1 MDSNPNTTYGKSRT
15 IRYLINS
22 VDDLREVTDTVLF
35 LVRHNC
41 SSDDFAD
48 LLESIPLS
56 AIPMPQSLSSFIL
69 GFIMPDELL
78 SKAAE
83 TQPQVSRGFND
94 AGIPDNLSDPDIQL
108 LDGWSQV
115 SFELRTLSDLYCTL
129 QKIIRL
135 LQSNSE
141 RLEFVNLK
149 RRTRLKVAQL
159 GSSSKGLKLDV
170 RVPGLLEWRMN
181 SPV

>member
-1 MDSNPNTTYGKSRT
+1 MDSHSNTTYGKSRT

-41 SSDDFAD
+41 NADDFAD
-48 LLESIPLS
+48 LMESIPLS

-69 GFIMPDELL
+69 GFMMPEKLL
-78 SKAAE
+78 SKAAA

-94 AGIPDNLSDPDIQL
+94 TEMPDNLSDPDIQL

-115 SFELRTLSDLYCTL
+115 SFELKALSDLYCAL

-149 RRTRLKVAQL
+149 RRTRLKVSQL
-159 GSSSKGLKLDV
+159 GGSSEGLRLDV
-170 RVPGLLEWRMN
+170 RVPGFLEWRLN